1 MKYIE
6 VHNETYRV
14 MRVEDALPSNP
25 AEAAHFIECPDDN
38 VEENWWLDPATET
51 LYEFKKWEDVNE
63 VRSLRNEKLNNTD
76 WMLGPDSPYKDDA
89 TFQADIRTYRQ
100 ALRDITKQEA
110 LTDDT
115 WPQMDG
121 ISSGRV
127 P

>member
-1 MKYIE
+1 
-6 VHNETYRV
+6 
-14 MRVEDALPSNP
+14 
-25 AEAAHFIECPDDN
+25 
-38 VEENWWLDPATET
+38 
-51 LYEFKKWEDVNE
+51 
-63 VRSLRNEKLNNTD
+63 
-76 WMLGPDSPYKDDA
+76 MLGPDSPYKDDA